1 MTRSATQCTA
11 HTPSP
16 TTPPDIYPRVG
27 GETRR
32 AAQRAV
38 QQAKDR
44 HERRRKATQK
54 LRYLLEPAEIF
65 SRAYSQYIA
74 WRSGDDALLSDI
86 DRWMRMQAPGD
97 QLRQWP
103 YEDFLPLI
111 WRFDNLL
118 EAQGWLTRTRIT

>member
-16 TTPPDIYPRVG
+16 TTPPEVYPRVG
-27 GETRR
+27 GEPG
-32 AAQRAV
+32 
-38 QQAKDR
+38 QAKDR
-44 HERRRKATQK
+44 HEQRRKDAQK
-54 LRYLLEPAEIF
+54 LRYLLDPVEIF
-65 SRAYSQYIA
+65 ARAYSQYIS

-111 WRFDNLL
+111 WRFDTLFQS
-118 EAQGWLTRTRIT
+118 QGWLTRNRIT